1 MRIAVVVQRFGR
13 DILGGAETH
22 ADVVARILARH
33 HDVEV
38 LTSTA
43 GDYQSWAE
51 TFAPG
56 PSEEDGLRVRRF
68 AVARGRAPSWET
80 MASFLHDGF
89 LGSDF
94 AGSRLVKQI
103 SSLVRWRMRC
113 RSSSWR
119 RARSVG
125 PRGPGLRHDR
135 VLFFTYLYP
144 TTYEG
149 LASAPLGRAFVIPT
163 LHDEAPA
170 YLPVFGRR
178 LSRAE
183 LLCSTD
189 AEIALLKRLY
199 PAVALRA
206 RRIGYG
212 IPLPPRREHR
222 TTAGAPFLL
231 YAGRIDAQKGIGE
244 LVEWYRMLRAAIPGP
259 PSLRLIGEAALP
271 LPSLPGL
278 EVLGFVD
285 EAEKDRLMREA
296 MALVHPS
303 PYESLGIVLLEAMAR
318 ETPIIVNAASEVM
331 VDHCRRSGAG
341 VWVRDGA
348 ELVAATRRFLAEP
361 ELGRALG
368 RRGRGY
374 VEAEYA
380 QVTAKRL
387 RFEEPFVDQTT
398 CRATIPEPSSGLGGD
413 MAVHRFPSGGAHP
426 DVRALDRRRES
437 DLSDEEYARTTEVG
451 HVIAPP
457 TFVQASAQ
465 FDPDWPLRPKIGE
478 PWFGSGKD
486 PTGARSNPARGGG
499 GGGAGAGLHAEQHFE
514 YHRHLKPGDVL
525 RGVTKEGG
533 RWEKEG
539 RRGGKLQFMELI
551 TEFCD
556 QDDQLVITARSVG
569 VRTEKLPDQA

>member
-89 LGSDF
+89 IGSDF
-94 AGSRLVKQI
+94 ARLPAFVKEDFVAR
-103 SSLVRWRMRC
+103 VREWPD
-113 RSSSWR
+113 
-119 RARSVG
+119 ALQEEFVLAQG
-125 PRGPGLRHDR
+125 PLCPDLHAALRTGAHDR

-149 LASAPLGRAFVIPT
+149 LFAVPRGRAFVIPT

-199 PAVALRA
+199 PAVPQRA
-206 RRIGYG
+206 RHIGYG
-212 IPLPPRREHR
+212 IPLPERREHR

-244 LVEWYRMLRAAIPGP
+244 LVDWYRMLRVAIPEP

-285 EAEKDRLMREA
+285 EAEKDRLMRDA
-296 MALVHPS
+296 LALVHPS

-361 ELGRALG
+361 ELGRTLG

-380 QVTAKRL
+380 LEAYERRL
-387 RFEEPFVDQTT
+387 LEVFPVD
-398 CRATIPEPSSGLGGD
+398 R
-413 MAVHRFPSGGAHP
+413 
-426 DVRALDRRRES
+426 
-437 DLSDEEYARTTEVG
+437 
-451 HVIAPP
+451 
-457 TFVQASAQ
+457 
-465 FDPDWPLRPKIGE
+465 
-478 PWFGSGKD
+478 
-486 PTGARSNPARGGG
+486 
-499 GGGAGAGLHAEQHFE
+499 
-514 YHRHLKPGDVL
+514 
-525 RGVTKEGG
+525 
-533 RWEKEG
+533 
-539 RRGGKLQFMELI
+539 
-551 TEFCD
+551 
-556 QDDQLVITARSVG
+556 
-569 VRTEKLPDQA
+569 